1 MERPLTSKFSTG
13 LVGTETVG
21 EAEGIGESLACQY
34 KGIQV
39 LYAKLN
45 CSKSAS
51 VAWSWD
57 LRYLRSHMHWY
68 AKK

>member
-21 EAEGIGESLACQY
+21 EAEGIGELLDCQHER
-34 KGIQV
+34 IQT
-39 LYAKLN
+39 LYTKLN

-51 VAWSWD
+51 VASSWD